1 MKQRKREGSEGK
13 EGSAPK
19 ASAMPAHGPT
29 DCELEILI
37 GILCHWTTA
46 IRAEQ
51 SRATPT
57 SPRLASLLLL
67 LLTTNRCEIVDEF
80 SRIRLIRFLIFVAA
94 AGKVEEEEEEEVQ
107 GKWALVEFLHFAG
120 DIMLD

>member
-1 MKQRKREGSEGK
+1 
-13 EGSAPK
+13 
-19 ASAMPAHGPT
+19 MPLDHG
-29 DCELEILI
+29 
-37 GILCHWTTA
+37 HQS
-46 IRAEQ
+46 RAEQ
-51 SRATPT
+51 SHAH
-57 SPRLASLLLL
+57 LASLLLL

-94 AGKVEEEEEEEVQ
+94 AGKVEEEEAEEEVQ

>member
-1 MKQRKREGSEGK
+1 MKHRKREGSEGK
-13 EGSAPK
+13 ERSAPK

-46 IRAEQ
+46 IRAEP
-51 SRATPT
+51 RP
-57 SPRLASLLLL
+57 PRLASLLLL